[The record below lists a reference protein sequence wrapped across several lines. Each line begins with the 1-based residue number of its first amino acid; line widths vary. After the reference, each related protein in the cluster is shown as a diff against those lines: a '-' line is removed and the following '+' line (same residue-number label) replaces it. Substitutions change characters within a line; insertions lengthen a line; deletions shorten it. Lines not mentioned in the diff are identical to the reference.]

1 MERVDTRSGN
11 ATFSEGLNNS
21 YRWYVYTKTSVLFL
35 FGYSLSYTSFEYSNS
50 NLSAASSVQQH
61 STGGLAIVL
70 VGFVY
75 VVLESGAIT
84 TVSIGIREKHLS
96 FYNLNTT
103 SW

>member
-21 YRWYVYTKTSVLFL
+21 YRWYVYTKTID
-35 FGYSLSYTSFEYSNS
+35 
-50 NLSAASSVQQH
+50 AAA
-61 STGGLAIVL
+61 TYPDAKFAAIVL
-70 VGFVY
+70 VGFAY